1 MATLPDPLEIIDTPE
16 LRQDCI
22 SNIKLKLYDSLFK
35 LKYYHFIFELVES
48 HNYVCVKPVR
58 ELEGG
63 PGGHGPQY
71 LAIPCLESSE
81 KATNLANTLPRSLD
95 FKMRLVD
102 KSSKQGLKAKS
113 RGEAKQSKF

>member
-48 HNYVCVKPVR
+48 HNYVCVKLEYFENQHKYLKVVR
-58 ELEGG
+58 L
-63 PGGHGPQY
+63 
-71 LAIPCLESSE
+71 
-81 KATNLANTLPRSLD
+81 
-95 FKMRLVD
+95 
-102 KSSKQGLKAKS
+102 
-113 RGEAKQSKF
+113 